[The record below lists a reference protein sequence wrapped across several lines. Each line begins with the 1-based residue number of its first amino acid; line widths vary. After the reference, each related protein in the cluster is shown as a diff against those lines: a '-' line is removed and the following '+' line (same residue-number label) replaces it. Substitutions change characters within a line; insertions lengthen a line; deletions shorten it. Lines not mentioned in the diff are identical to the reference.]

1 MSDLN
6 RTRKGRVCKNVAALV
21 SAVALACGTTAVVV
35 PSARAADVSMNW
47 DAIDAPFEP
56 KIELST
62 ADQNPLGEFNYVLN
76 FDAQPPQ
83 SSQNRQLNLLDFEI
97 WIDTVGGNTDDTVG
111 GTKLT
116 RDPQPSDIKWASGV
130 EREFPFGV
138 ETKEGGRKVIFF
150 GEIPDGDYPVSATF
164 PARIVEG
171 GKVPRSARAGIFA
184 RLNPEVGWR
193 KVLDRLFEQP
203 QEELAD
209 SNAPGSVTH
218 FHTSDNPCRAEN
230 YAFYVL
236 DGEGFGQQLVQ
247 LYHGV
252 DQTRLRPA
260 TANLTPQRR
269 EELESM
275 GYWVQDG
282 FLIKIVDPDGTNITQ
297 DVMKRASETDPS
309 ISPYEPFKESAT
321 PNWQRAFTW
330 PANVDGDQGAVID
343 DTEVWLRSGTTIE
356 LHQYEEV
363 EPDANGCHL
372 RDSDGEKPNGLNHIV
387 SGRGPVERG
396 SSDRVE
402 FGSPFIGDRV
412 WVDDNGNGLQ
422 DDDEQAGVPGVEVI
436 VSRDGEPERVT
447 TTDEDGKWLVQDL
460 TAGATYNVRFVL
472 PTEGEFKD
480 YLVTTT
486 GDGSNRDQD
495 SNGLTFTTDE
505 VPAAGDLTYDLGIVK
520 PASVGDRVWLD
531 LNMDGQRTDE
541 EPGVRD
547 VKVTVSR
554 EGEPGRT
561 ATTDKDG
568 FWKVEG
574 LTPGVEYTVE
584 FEQPEGYDLTTT
596 VENSTA
602 DDDSN
607 GLESKVTLAPGEF
620 NQTYDLGLVVQPAS
634 VGDRVWVD
642 ANRNGIQDPTEENLE
657 GVKVTVTPP
666 QGSTEQA
673 RTVTTDANGE
683 WKVEGLTPGV
693 EYTVEFTL
701 PDGYKA
707 TQALVGDDQGK
718 DSNGLKSTV
727 TLEPGEF
734 NQTYDLGVYQTA
746 SIGDFVWEDA
756 NGNGIQ
762 DDGEPPVPNTT
773 VRVTAPNGEEYTTS
787 TDEEGK
793 WSVDG
798 LTPGVEYT
806 VEFTPP
812 AGYQVTKAEQGEDP
826 GKDSNP
832 QSSKVTLEPGENN
845 TSYDLGLV
853 KSASVGDRVWLDS
866 NDNGV
871 QDEGETNVAGV
882 TVTVSAEGED
892 PRTVTTDEKGRW
904 KVDGLTP
911 GVEYT
916 VKFTAPEGYSVTKPE
931 QGEDRGKDSNPLSS
945 TVTLESGE
953 NNTSYD
959 LGLVQLKPELASI
972 GDRVWVDAN
981 RNGVQDEGE
990 ENLAGV
996 NVTVTPPAGSDEEPR
1011 TVTTDADGKWR
1022 VDGLT
1027 PGVEYTVSFE
1037 LPEGYKATDALVG
1050 EDRGVDSNGLRS
1062 TVTLQPRE
1070 FNDTYDLGVFQP
1082 ASVGDFVWEDTN
1094 GDGIQDDGEP
1104 AVPNTI
1110 VRVTGPNGETNTTAT
1125 DKDGKWSV
1133 DGLTPGVEYTVEFT
1147 PPAGYQVTKTEQ
1159 GEDRGKDSNPLSSTV
1174 SLKPGENNTTYD
1186 LGLVKPASIGDRV
1199 WVDENENGIQDENEK
1214 NGVPNAR
1221 VTVTAPE
1228 GVDEQPRTTTTD
1240 DKGNW
1245 RIDGLTPGVEYTVTF
1260 ELPEGVS
1267 ATKSL
1272 VGDDRGVDSNELST
1286 KITLESDQHDPT
1298 FDLGVVPASIGNRVW
1313 LDEGD
1318 EEKVGRADGIQDDG
1332 EGGIADVVVRVS
1344 RPGEEVRETKTGAD
1358 GTWKIEGLTPGVDD
1372 YRVEFD
1378 APDGYRI
1385 SPTKAGDDAAVDS
1398 NGLSDKVAAL
1408 KSGEFNDT
1416 YDLGL
1421 FIDVPETTTVTT
1433 PVPTVETT
1441 EVSPTPCDCSP
1452 TTVPTTVTSKVPVPT
1467 TTTQVMSTT
1476 KTQSVPTTLTTQVPV
1491 PTTTTEAV
1499 LTTLTTQVPAP
1510 TTVHSTTTAEAP
1522 KRGTIGDRVW
1532 VDENGD
1538 GKEDPDEKT
1547 GVPNVT
1553 VIVKDPEGNEVTRTV
1568 TDEDGNWKVDVEPG
1582 EYTVRYEPGDRTPS
1596 DKEQVERTIVIESGE
1611 DNLDVDLGVLPSG
1624 SVGDRVW
1631 NDEDGDGE
1639 QGDDEKG
1646 LENVVVLV
1654 SREGEPTRSAVTD
1667 ENGDWKI
1674 EGLNPNAEYDIR
1686 FIKPEGWEVTGKVPG
1701 SDESGLASKVTVRPN
1716 EYNDTYDLGLKKID
1730 PDCDCEPVKPG
1741 TIGNRVWIDL
1751 NGNGK
1756 QDPNETE
1763 GVPDVTVIVRDADGN
1778 EVTRTVTDEDGNW
1791 KVNVEPG
1798 DYEIEYRPRDWKPT
1812 DPKRVTQKVTVEE
1825 GKEYLDLDLGVQKP
1839 KPGEPTPPTDGPAP
1853 QPEKGSSTETLD
1865 RCVANA
1871 VRSPLLY
1878 LVPVALL
1885 GAFGGEIARPY
1896 MGAINEQVNQI
1907 NTQFQE
1913 AMRRNSPDWGHGGR
1927 GGRDNDQFAELRGQI
1942 DAANRRIAELGQDPN
1957 VQRFGTVAAGIIG
1970 LIAAGGVLYDW
1981 CSNEKGEA
1989 FTSIGGSS
1997 AKESDAEGRQSSNEE
2012 TA

>member
-6 RTRKGRVCKNVAALV
+6 RTRKGRARKNVAALV
-21 SAVALACGTTAVVV
+21 SAVALACGTTAVV
-35 PSARAADVSMNW
+35 PTTAPKFAAVA
-47 DAIDAPFEP
+47 DAQDASP
-56 KIELST
+56 LST
-62 ADQNPLGEFNYVLN
+62 YPFNVDLSVENLDPNNFNYVLT
-76 FDAQPPQ
+76 FDAKPRKELTPAGIP
-83 SSQNRQLNLLDFEI
+83 SPANLHEFRV
-97 WIDTVGGNTDDTVG
+97 WIETDGNTE
-111 GTKLT
+111 LI
-116 RDPQPSDIKWASGV
+116 REPSAEDFVWASGETRNVVRV
-130 EREFPFGV
+130 EKNGNGYLIVFGDQA
-138 ETKEGGRKVIFF
+138 TDR
-150 GEIPDGDYPVSATF
+150 DGNPLFYDDGTPQYEVPERDYPLSASF
-164 PARIVEG
+164 PARVTENAG
-171 GKVPRSARAGIFA
+171 AEMFEARADASARLGSSG
-184 RLNPEVGWR
+184 GWTQLY
-193 KVLDRLFEQP
+193 KTIQYDQHDLGLQ
-203 QEELAD
+203 
-209 SNAPGSVTH
+209 
-218 FHTSDNPCRAEN
+218 FHTRAYEKANPKPVCPPDPDPNDDQPGPQSRAEQWTIAELQGSG
-230 YAFYVL
+230 Y
-236 DGEGFGQQLVQ
+236 GQQLADVFLGVPPGSDFRLVEADPDPQ
-247 LYHGV
+247 L
-252 DQTRLRPA
+252 A
-260 TANLTPQRR
+260 SK
-269 EELESM
+269 LEQQ
-275 GYWVQDG
+275 GYVFGKGWSVR
-282 FLIKIVDPDGTNITQ
+282 ITDPDGKVITQ
-297 DVMKRASETDPS
+297 EVMGKAEVIVNNPDSTVVPRQPFVEAGYSENVQPRWLTAFQWPLNDPV
-309 ISPYEPFKESAT
+309 EV
-321 PNWQRAFTW
+321 
-330 PANVDGDQGAVID
+330 VDDS
-343 DTEVWLRSGTTIE
+343 EVWLRAGTKFEIHQFIESPGCQIQPASQVASHFVGATIQRSVLAE
-356 LHQYEEV
+356 DNV
-363 EPDANGCHL
+363 DF
-372 RDSDGEKPNGLNHIV
+372 S
-387 SGRGPVERG
+387 
-396 SSDRVE
+396 
-402 FGSPFIGDRV
+402 FPFIGDRV
-412 WVDDNGNGLQ
+412 WVDTNANGIQ
-422 DDDEQAGVPGVEVI
+422 DDDEQTNVPGVKVT
-436 VSRDGEPERVT
+436 VSRDGEEDRVT
-447 TTDEDGKWLVQDL
+447 TTDENGQWRINNL
-460 TAGATYNVRFVL
+460 TPKAEYTVKFEL

-480 YLVTTT
+480 YTATKTEV
-486 GDGSNRDQD
+486 GRDAEKD
-495 SNGLTFTTDE
+495 SNGLTFKTKP
-505 VPAAGDLTYDLGIVK
+505 VPAEGDLSYDLGIFN
-520 PASVGDRVWLD
+520 PASVGDRVWID
-531 LNMDGQRTDE
+531 
-541 EPGVRD
+541 
-547 VKVTVSR
+547 
-554 EGEPGRT
+554 
-561 ATTDKDG
+561 
-568 FWKVEG
+568 
-574 LTPGVEYTVE
+574 
-584 FEQPEGYDLTTT
+584 
-596 VENSTA
+596 A
-602 DDDSN
+602 D
-607 GLESKVTLAPGEF
+607 
-620 NQTYDLGLVVQPAS
+620 
-634 VGDRVWVD
+634 
-642 ANRNGIQDPTEENLE
+642 RNGIQDAEEKNLE

-707 TQALVGDDQGK
+707 TSALVGDDRGK

-746 SIGDFVWEDA
+746 SIGDYVWEDS

-762 DDGEPPVPNTT
+762 D
-773 VRVTAPNGEEYTTS
+773 
-787 TDEEGK
+787 
-793 WSVDG
+793 
-798 LTPGVEYT
+798 
-806 VEFTPP
+806 
-812 AGYQVTKAEQGEDP
+812 
-826 GKDSNP
+826 
-832 QSSKVTLEPGENN
+832 
-845 TSYDLGLV
+845 
-853 KSASVGDRVWLDS
+853 
-866 NDNGV
+866 
-871 QDEGETNVAGV
+871 EGESPVAGV

-916 VKFTAPEGYSVTKPE
+916 VEFTVPEGYSVTKPE
-931 QGEDRGKDSNPLSS
+931 EGDDRAKDSNPLSSTVTLESGEDNTSYDLGLVKPEPAPEPASVGDFVWEDSNGNGIQDEGESPVAGVTVTVSAEGEDPRTVTTDEKGRWKVDGLTPGVEYTVEFTVPEGYSVTKPEEGDDRAKDSNPLSS

-959 LGLVQLKPELASI
+959 LGLVQPKPELASV
-972 GDRVWVDAN
+972 GDRVWIDAN

-996 NVTVTPPAGSDEEPR
+996 TVTVTPPAGSGEQPR
-1011 TVTTDADGKWR
+1011 TATTDADGKWR
-1022 VDGLT
+1022 IEELT

-1037 LPEGYKATDALVG
+1037 LPDGYKATDALVG
-1050 EDRGVDSNGLRS
+1050 EDRRVDSNGLRS
-1062 TVTLQPRE
+1062 TVTLQPGE
-1070 FNDTYDLGVFQP
+1070 FNDTYDLGVFQQ

-1094 GDGIQDDGEP
+1094 GDGIQDEGEP
-1104 AVPNTI
+1104 VVPNTI
-1110 VRVTGPNGETNTTAT
+1110 VRVTGPNGETHTTAT

-1245 RIDGLTPGVEYTVTF
+1245 HIDGLTPGVEYTVTF

-1298 FDLGVVPASIGNRVW
+1298 FDLGVVPASIGDRVW

-1318 EEKVGRADGIQDDG
+1318 EEKVGTADGIQDDG

-1358 GTWKIEGLTPGVDD
+1358 GTWKIEGLTPGVDN

-1378 APDGYRI
+1378 APSGYRI

-1421 FIDVPETTTVTT
+1421 FIDVPETETTTVPT
-1433 PVPTVETT
+1433 PVTVEKTT
-1441 EVSPTPCDCSP
+1441 EDSPTPCDCSP

-1467 TTTQVMSTT
+1467 TTTQA
-1476 KTQSVPTTLTTQVPV
+1476 VPTTLTTQVPV
-1491 PTTTTEAV
+1491 PTTTTQAV
-1499 LTTLTTQVPAP
+1499 PTTLTTQVPVP

-1538 GKEDPDEKT
+1538 GKEDPGEKT
-1547 GVPNVT
+1547 GVPGVT

-1568 TDEDGNWKVDVEPG
+1568 TDESGNWKVDVEPG
-1582 EYTVRYEPGDRTPS
+1582 EYVVEYVPGGHTPS
-1596 DKEQVERTIVIESGE
+1596 QPDQVKTTVTIKPGE
-1611 DNLDVDLGVLPSG
+1611 ENFEVDLGILPSG

-1639 QGDDEKG
+1639 QGDDEQG

-1686 FIKPEGWEVTGKVPG
+1686 FVKPEGWEVTGKVPG
-1701 SDESGLASKVTVRPN
+1701 SDESGLVSKVTVKPN
-1716 EYNDTYDLGLKKID
+1716 GYNDTYDLGLKKTD
-1730 PDCDCEPVKPG
+1730 PGCDCEPVKPG

-1778 EVTRTVTDEDGNW
+1778 EVTRTVTDEEGNW

-1839 KPGEPTPPTDGPAP
+1839 KPGEPTPPTEN
-1853 QPEKGSSTETLD
+1853 PEKGSSTETLD

-1907 NTQFQE
+1907 NAQFQE

-1997 AKESDAEGRQSSNEE
+1997 AKESGAEGRQSSSKD
-2012 TA
+2012 AA